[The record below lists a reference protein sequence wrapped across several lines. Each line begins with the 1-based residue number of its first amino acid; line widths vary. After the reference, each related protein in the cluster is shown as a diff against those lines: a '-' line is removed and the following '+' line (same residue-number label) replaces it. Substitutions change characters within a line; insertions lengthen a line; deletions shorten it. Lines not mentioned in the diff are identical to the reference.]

1 MKKKKIIRQITDNAL
16 IAAIYYVL
24 TIILGG
30 FAFNDV
36 QFRISEILL
45 FLIFFRKDFVIGVT
59 LGCLL
64 ANLHSPLQPWDVIF
78 GTLATLLSGVL
89 IALVKTILGCIWPTI
104 INVVVVGLMLHII
117 LDYHYLLQWDLSQL
131 VNLLY
136 SY

>member
-45 FLIFFRKDFVIGVT
+45 FLIFFRKT
-59 LGCLL
+59 LSLV
-64 ANLHSPLQPWDVIF
+64 LHSGVCSLICIVCF
-78 GTLATLLSGVL
+78 NRGMLS
-89 IALVKTILGCIWPTI
+89 LGR
-104 INVVVVGLMLHII
+104 L
-117 LDYHYLLQWDLSQL
+117 
-131 VNLLY
+131 LLY
-136 SY
+136 